1 MNYQVVEQ
9 LTEIQILDLLDLYKN
24 EFWSHKRTRD
34 QVEKMLAG
42 SDIVIGLV
50 DECDRLIAF
59 TRVLTDFI
67 YRATIYDVIVKPSH
81 RNMGLGAKLMELVIN
96 HPKLGSVEVLSLYC
110 LPEMINFYERWGF
123 TTDVDELRLMFRGHK
138 IHTKNIYNPLL

>member
-9 LTEIQILDLLDLYKN
+9 LTEAQISDLLDLYKN

-34 QVEKMLAG
+34 QVEKMLAA

-50 DECDRLIAF
+50 DECDRLVAF
-59 TRVLTDFI
+59 TRILTDFI

-81 RNMGLGAKLMELVIN
+81 RNMGLGAKLMESVIN
-96 HPKLGSVEVLSLYC
+96 HPKLNSVEVLALYC
-110 LPEMINFYERWGF
+110 LPEMINFYQRWGF
-123 TTDVDELRLMFRGHK
+123 TVDVDELRLMFRGNK
-138 IHTKNIYNPLL
+138 IHPDNFNNSQ